1 MLTFHILPRGQ
12 GDWRWKKYPLTRAI
26 RMAQM
31 TYESS
36 FAGEEVKE
44 GKGKGMGAD
53 V

>member
-1 MLTFHILPRGQ
+1 MLIFRILPRGQ

-26 RMAQM
+26 RMAQV

-36 FAGEEVKE
+36 SAGEEVKDEE
-44 GKGKGMGAD
+44 GKGIGAD